1 MNKNTFLKK
10 MELVYNLFEGL
21 EALIDG
27 DGYNTLTRTVRY
39 DKEEECFVY
48 EGNGYSSDI
57 MDNIHYIRIL
67 DEEELGWEWI
77 KGAVRLI
84 DYTCNIHGI
93 MLNHKFTEEDYKWMD
108 QYDKKHVSKSL
119 VVETNIEVMRN
130 LNENDIV
137 D

>member
-21 EALIDG
+21 EAMIDG
-27 DGYNTLTRTVRY
+27 DGYNTLTHTLQY
-39 DKEEECFVY
+39 DKEEDCFMY
-48 EGNGYSSDI
+48 EGQGYDTTI

-77 KGAVRLI
+77 KGAIRLI
-84 DYTCNIHGI
+84 DYTCDIHGI
-93 MLNHKFTEEDYKWMD
+93 MLNHEFTEEDYKWMD
-108 QYDKKHVSKSL
+108 QCGKKHVSKSL
-119 VVETNIEVMRN
+119 VITTNIEVMRN

>member
-21 EALIDG
+21 EAMIDG
-27 DGYNTLTRTVRY
+27 DGYNTLTHTVQY
-39 DKEEECFVY
+39 VKEEDCFMY
-48 EGNGYSSDI
+48 EGQGYSTAI

-77 KGAVRLI
+77 RGAIRVI

-93 MLNHKFTEEDYKWMD
+93 MLNHEFTEEDYKWMD
-108 QYDKKHVSKSL
+108 QYGKKHVSKSL
-119 VVETNIEVMRN
+119 VIETNIEVTRN

>member
-21 EALIDG
+21 EAMIDG
-27 DGYNTLTRTVRY
+27 DGYNTLTRTVQY
-39 DKEEECFVY
+39 VKEEDCFMY
-48 EGNGYSSDI
+48 EDQGYSTTI
-57 MDNIHYIRIL
+57 MDDIHYIRIL

-77 KGAVRLI
+77 RGAIRVI

-93 MLNHKFTEEDYKWMD
+93 ELNHKFTEEDYKWMD
-108 QYDKKHVSKSL
+108 QYGKKHVSKSL
-119 VVETNIEVMRN
+119 VVETNIEVTRN

>member
-21 EALIDG
+21 ESLLDG
-27 DGYNTLTRTVRY
+27 DGYNTLTHALSY
-39 DKEEECFVY
+39 DKEEGCFVH
-48 EGNGYSSDI
+48 EGSGYTSGI

-67 DEEELGWEWI
+67 DEEELGWEWVY
-77 KGAVRLI
+77 GAIRLI
-84 DYTCNIHGI
+84 DYTCNIHCI
-93 MLNHKFTEEDYKWMD
+93 MLNHEFTEEDYKWLD
-108 QYDKKHVSKSL
+108 QYGKKHVSKSL
-119 VVETNIEVMRN
+119 VVKTNIEVTRN

>member
-21 EALIDG
+21 EAMIDG
-27 DGYNTLTRTVRY
+27 DGYNTLTRTLQY
-39 DKEEECFVY
+39 DKEEGCFMY
-48 EGNGYSSDI
+48 EGQGYDTTI

-77 KGAVRLI
+77 KGAIRLI
-84 DYTCNIHGI
+84 DYTCNIHCI

-108 QYDKKHVSKSL
+108 QYGKKHVSKSL
-119 VVETNIEVMRN
+119 VVETNIEVTRN

-137 D
+137 E

>member
-21 EALIDG
+21 EAMIDG
-27 DGYNTLTRTVRY
+27 DGYNTLTRTLQY
-39 DKEEECFVY
+39 DKEEDCFMH
-48 EGNGYSSDI
+48 EGQGYDTTI

-77 KGAVRLI
+77 KGAIRLI

-93 MLNHKFTEEDYKWMD
+93 MLNHEFTEEDYKWMD
-108 QYDKKHVSKSL
+108 QCGKKHVSKSL